1 MAVGTDHQ
9 LPLNAPSV
17 SVGTFT
23 ILPPTRA
30 LTNHFQPFVSSVG
43 IAWTAY
49 LSLSNAAEEDIAR
62 SAPQSPNIRLL

>member
-1 MAVGTDHQ
+1 MAIGTDHQ
-9 LPLNAPSV
+9 LPLDAPSV
-17 SVGTFT
+17 SIGMFT
-23 ILPPTRA
+23 ILPPSRA
-30 LTNHFQPFVSSVG
+30 LADYFQPFVSSVG